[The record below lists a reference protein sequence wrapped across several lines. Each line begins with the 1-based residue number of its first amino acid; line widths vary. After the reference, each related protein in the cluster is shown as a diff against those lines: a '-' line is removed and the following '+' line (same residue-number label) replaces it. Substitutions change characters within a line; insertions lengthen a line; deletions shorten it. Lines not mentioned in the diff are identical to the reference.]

1 MKIKTGLFYFAL
13 LLTLPAYAGH
23 VVVDENAVGGAFNLT
38 FYIEPTLYTGA
49 TYCLTFTKT
58 GFLAG
63 YAQSGTF
70 ADNAGDIQGTWYQSG
85 DEILLSTIFSNAE
98 EAAPMTGRLLSGASK
113 FGGRFFLF
121 STGDPGVT
129 ILDGGTFLA
138 VKTTSCPTGD
148 AIRTPRKGGTAV
160 TAGSA
165 D

>member
-70 ADNAGDIQGTWYQSG
+70 ADNAGDFQGTWYQSG
-85 DEILLSTIFSNAE
+85 DEILLSTIFPNAG
-98 EAAPMTGRLLSGASK
+98 EAAQMMGKLLSGASK
-113 FGGRFFLF
+113 FGGRY
-121 STGDPGVT
+121 
-129 ILDGGTFLA
+129 ILDS
-138 VKTTSCPTGD
+138 TSIRRPPIPTGFPYPTLFRSLLD
-148 AIRTPRKGGTAV
+148 DPRGG
-160 TAGSA
+160 A
-165 D
+165 DRPG